1 VKDYSQMGDTK
12 EVAEIKYNKEEDE
25 VYTI

>member
-1 VKDYSQMGDTK
+1 MGDTK

-25 VYTI
+25 VYTIWN